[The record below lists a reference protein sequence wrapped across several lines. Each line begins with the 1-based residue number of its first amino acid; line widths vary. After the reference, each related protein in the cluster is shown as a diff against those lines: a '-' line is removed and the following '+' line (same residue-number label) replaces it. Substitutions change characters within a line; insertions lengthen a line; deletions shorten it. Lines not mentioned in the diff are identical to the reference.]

1 MDASTVPLWE
11 PLLIAYLSG
20 NGDFTELYNAAKRP
34 LERMVRRV
42 APLLPEDLHEDIVQ
56 QVFLRLI
63 ENPPA
68 DGAAGCGMRALIF
81 GMLRNATRQV
91 RAMFAPPGQKTRVEN
106 LHAEDDGD
114 ASSVSAA
121 GNRSSTSGVDLS
133 EIEEA
138 VGTRW
143 TAEQTT
149 ASVLARELLWIM
161 PRHAADAAWL
171 VFAQEFS
178 LVDAAKALNKSRFAV
193 SRALD
198 VAHRAA
204 HDNAL
209 AEECG
214 ANVPHLALELRE
226 FAVPPAA

>member
-1 MDASTVPLWE
+1 
-11 PLLIAYLSG
+11 
-20 NGDFTELYNAAKRP
+20 
-34 LERMVRRV
+34 MVRRV

-178 LVDAAKALNKSRFAV
+178 LV
-193 SRALD
+193 